1 MGLGNQLFQYSFV
14 LYISDNIGQRL
25 LIDSSI
31 YSDFAD
37 LQCIIYTLRDII
49 FSKLCLGFYGVI
61 VASIEVV
68 VPDIYTHPTQFKK
81 LKANKVNCWIF
92 HKQYINDAIKS
103 MISSFFMAILIF
115 IFILF
120 VNYLY

>member
-37 LQCIIYTLRDII
+37 L
-49 FSKLCLGFYGVI
+49 
-61 VASIEVV
+61 
-68 VPDIYTHPTQFKK
+68 
-81 LKANKVNCWIF
+81 
-92 HKQYINDAIKS
+92 
-103 MISSFFMAILIF
+103 
-115 IFILF
+115 
-120 VNYLY
+120 